1 MDLLDDYRDEMDAL
15 SSEQVEAVLS
25 GRVPQEPVAA
35 RAATLVDDLRQA
47 LREDP
52 APEVARTHLTAM
64 LAAAEESGLTRSR
77 RSIMPVLTR
86 RRLGGL
92 ALAATLVLGGG
103 LAAALTPPE
112 LPEQAAEE
120 AHEAVGQ
127 GPDVAEEA
135 SAHGKA
141 VSELAQDPTLEGC
154 EKGQAVAALASSK
167 ADDHRQDDANRTDP
181 CAQADDTEGAQ
192 NGDGR
197 GEDASALGQAV
208 AEEARADGKAYGQKT
223 ASEAQQGQGDFGK
236 QTAQEA
242 SGGTQGGEAAEKGL
256 TIPGDASGGAS
267 DSGGSPPGGPPGN

>member
-25 GRVPQEPVAA
+25 GRVPREPAAA
-35 RAATLVDDLRQA
+35 RAAALVVDLRQA

-52 APEVARTHLTAM
+52 APEVARTHLAAV

-86 RRLGGL
+86 RRMGGL

-103 LAAALTPPE
+103 LAAALPPPE
-112 LPEQAAEE
+112 LPEQAAQE

-127 GPDVAEEA
+127 GPDVAEDA

-167 ADDHRQDDANRTDP
+167 AGDHRQDGADRPDP
-181 CAQADDTEGAQ
+181 CAREGEVENGQ
-192 NGDGR
+192 NGGGR
-197 GEDASALGQAV
+197 GEEASAFGQGV
-208 AEEARADGKAYGQKT
+208 AEEARAGGKAFGQKT
-223 ASEAQQGQGDFGK
+223 ASEAQKGRGDFGK

-242 SGGTQGGEAAEKGL
+242 SGGTRGGEAAEKGMA
-256 TIPGDASGGAS
+256 TAGEASGGAS
-267 DSGGSPPGGPPGN
+267 GSGGPPPGGPPGN